1 MKASDILALLPF
13 KPEDMPKL
21 ATTTK
26 EPNRQS
32 LKAFQECIQDQAMA
46 ITTTDP
52 ILGFLGLVIT
62 DIKYVTLSNTGASFT
77 APLDPGVIPPDP
89 TNLTAVQLAEAI
101 RQYNLARDEFKTY
114 CAFQIILISMITNSC
129 PKKYLTSLKDPITKF
144 RRCTPLA
151 LLQHLW
157 TEYGTIT
164 SQDLTTNYTR
174 MTAQWNPPTPI
185 EDLFL
190 QLRDGQEFATDGN
203 KTISDSQLLRLCYE
217 NVSNTGLYNDALK
230 VWRAKL
236 HATKTYSHF
245 CVYMTSEHEDHM
257 KNQLTS
263 ERAGYSTNNV
273 STITDIVHKELEQF
287 VNQMPIYQQDP
298 APQSNDENVNP
309 NITPPFQA
317 NAALTTTDIKDL
329 FKTMMTEFRPNN
341 RRRPHDSKPLVSQGT
356 DDAGNKITYCWS
368 HGVTSNLRHH
378 SKTCKRQKE
387 GHQAEATLNNKMKG
401 SKERCKPRL

>member
-21 ATTTK
+21 ATSTQ

-46 ITTTDP
+46 ITTADP
-52 ILGFLGLVIT
+52 ILGFLGLVIKDSLYIT
-62 DIKYVTLSNTGASFT
+62 ISTTGASFT
-77 APLDPGVIPPDP
+77 APIDPGTVPPDP
-89 TNLTAVQLAEAI
+89 TGLTAVQLTEAI
-101 RQYNLARDEFKTY
+101 RQYNLEREEFKTF
-114 CAFQIILISMITNSC
+114 CEFQIILVSMITNSC
-129 PKKYLTSLKDPITKF
+129 PEKYLTGLKDPITKF

-157 TEYGTIT
+157 TDYGTIT

-203 KTISDSQLLRLCYE
+203 ETISDSQLLRLCYE
-217 NVSNTGLYNDALK
+217 NINNTGLFNDALK
-230 VWRAKL
+230 VWRAKPP
-236 HATKTYSHF
+236 AGKTYLLF
-245 CVYMTSEHEDHM
+245 CAYMTSEHEDRM

-263 ERAGYSTNNV
+263 ERAGYSANNV

-287 VNQMPIYQQDP
+287 VNQMPLYQEP
-298 APQSNDENVNP
+298 AQQVNDENNNP
-309 NITPPFQA
+309 NVPPPLQA
-317 NAALTTTDIKDL
+317 NAALTANDVKDL
-329 FKTMMTEFRPNN
+329 IKTMMNELKPN
-341 RRRPHDSKPLVSQGT
+341 RRRPLDSKPLVSQGT

-368 HGVTSNLRHH
+368 HGITSNLRHH

-387 GHQAEATLNNKMKG
+387 GHQTDATLQNKMNG
-401 SKERCKPRL
+401 SDERCKPRP